1 MTKEMMNVK
10 LIILDSVFTCT
21 KETFASH
28 RSGCDV
34 VKGQLRLIN
43 AQFHYGEDDHPTAAD
58 YDTKATS

>member
-1 MTKEMMNVK
+1 MK
-10 LIILDSVFTCT
+10 LIFPDSVFTCT

-43 AQFHYGEDDHPTAAD
+43 AHFHYGEDDHPTAAD
-58 YDTKATS
+58 YDTKAIS